1 MSDTSTIERP
11 IAVTIPEDTALKV
24 FTAENGIDP
33 YLEMVR
39 QEIDSF
45 VSPGVETAAGRK
57 EIASFAFKVG
67 KIKNYIEDV
76 GKKQAVV
83 AKAIP
88 KLIDATRRKA
98 FDTLDQWQDEVRK
111 PLTDWEDA
119 EKKRVADLEEAM
131 AEVQRTASFAVLEP
145 GVEEINGRLGWLS
158 ELMPRDWQ
166 EFEEKAAEAGQAA
179 KATLTALRDA
189 AVQREADRVE
199 LARLRA
205 ETEARAEQERKE
217 RAAKEA
223 EDERKRVA
231 EAAAAAEREKAET
244 AARAAAAAA
253 EAERQRIDRERQ
265 DAEDRAAQ
273 AEQDRKDAEERA
285 RLAAEKAEQDRLEA
299 ERASAERER
308 LAAEQAERDRLAA
321 VEAERQRVADEAA
334 KVAAETARRE
344 ADKKHRAK
352 IHNEVMAD
360 LMNHNGACSETAK
373 AIVEA
378 IVRGTIRHI
387 SITY

>member
-11 IAVTIPEDTALKV
+11 IAVTIPKDSALTV

-45 VSPGVETAAGRK
+45 VSPGVETAADRK
-57 EIASFAFKVG
+57 KIASFAFKVG

-76 GKKQAVV
+76 GKEQAAV

-98 FDTLDQWQDEVRK
+98 FDILDRWQEEVRK
-111 PLTDWEDA
+111 PLTEWEEA
-119 EKKRVADLEEAM
+119 EKKRVADHEESL
-131 AEVQRTASFAVLEP
+131 AEVQRTASFAVMEP

-166 EFEEKAAEAGQAA
+166 EFAEKAAEAGRGAR
-179 KATLTALRDA
+179 ATLTGLRDA
-189 AVQREADRVE
+189 AVKREADRAE

-205 ETEARAEQERKE
+205 DADARAEKE
-217 RAAKEA
+217 RQEQAARAA
-223 EDERKRVA
+223 EEERQRVA
-231 EAAAAAEREKAET
+231 EAAAAAEREKAAN
-244 AARAAAAAA
+244 AARVAAEAA

-265 DAEDRAAQ
+265 DAENRAVV
-273 AEQDRKDAEERA
+273 AEQERKDAEERA
-285 RLAAEKAEQDRLEA
+285 RLAAEKAEQDRVA
-299 ERASAERER
+299 
-308 LAAEQAERDRLAA
+308 AAEQAERDRLAA
-321 VEAERQRVADEAA
+321 VEAERQRVAAEAA
-334 KVAAETARRE
+334 KVKAETSRRE

-360 LMNHNGACSETAK
+360 LMKHNGACSETAK

-378 IVRGTIRHI
+378 IVRGTIRHV

>member
-11 IAVTIPEDTALKV
+11 VAVVIPEESALEV
-24 FTAENGIDP
+24 FIAEGGIDP
-33 YLEMVR
+33 YLAMVR

-45 VSPGVETAAGRK
+45 ISPDVQTASGRK

-76 GKKQAVV
+76 GKKQAAV
-83 AKAIP
+83 AKSIP

-111 PLTDWEDA
+111 PLTEWEEA
-119 EKKRVADLEEAM
+119 EKKRVADHEEALS
-131 AEVQRTASFAVLEP
+131 EVQQTASFAALEP
-145 GVEEINGRLGWLS
+145 GVDEINGRLGWLS

-166 EFEEKAAEAGQAA
+166 EFAGKAAEAGRAA
-179 KATLTALRDA
+179 RDALTALRDA

-205 ETEARAEQERKE
+205 EAEARAEKERKE
-217 RAAKEA
+217 LAARQSE
-223 EDERKRVA
+223 EERQRIA
-231 EAAAAAEREKAET
+231 EAAATAEREKAAN
-244 AARAAAAAA
+244 AARVAAETA
-253 EAERQRIDRERQ
+253 EAERQRIDSERQ
-265 DAEDRAAQ
+265 DAEDRATR
-273 AEQDRKDAEERA
+273 AEQERKDTEERA
-285 RLAAEKAEQDRLEA
+285 RLAAEKAEQDRLE
-299 ERASAERER
+299 
-308 LAAEQAERDRLAA
+308 AAEQAERDRLAA
-321 VEAERQRVADEAA
+321 VEAERQRVADEEA
-334 KVAAETARRE
+334 KVKAETARRE

-360 LMNHNGACSETAK
+360 LMKHNGACSETAK